1 MLLAGNQLYDC
12 HCHRYMWQPPSPSPS
27 LLTRYLIWIYLNF
40 KFKLRLFEMIWLII
54 FLNFPIWFECI
65 WHSNINWHNL
75 KWFDWLCAL
84 IFLFDL
90 NLFDFQILNEIIWT
104 NLICLISVDE
114 KFDLNQVEILVFLN
128 LFDLIWR
135 VARKLRK

>member
-1 MLLAGNQLYDC
+1 MTTPARPVLPRTKKRRISAYPQ
-12 HCHRYMWQPPSPSPS
+12 
-27 LLTRYLIWIYLNF
+27 YLVFDLNLFGIWFEFIWTSN
-40 KFKLRLFEMIWLII
+40 KLRFS

>member
-1 MLLAGNQLYDC
+1 MDNRILLRVIEVNCLNLEIIWDSF
-12 HCHRYMWQPPSPSPS
+12 RIVW
-27 LLTRYLIWIYLNF
+27 YLIWIYLNF

-114 KFDLNQVEILVFLN
+114 KFDLNQVEILVILN

>member
-1 MLLAGNQLYDC
+1 MDNRILLRVIEVNCLNLEIIWDSF
-12 HCHRYMWQPPSPSPS
+12 RIVW
-27 LLTRYLIWIYLNF
+27 YLIWIYLNF
-40 KFKLRLFEMIWLII
+40 KFKLSLFEMIWLII

-65 WHSNINWHNL
+65 WHSNINCHNL

>member
-1 MLLAGNQLYDC
+1 MDNRILLRVIEVNCLNLEIIWDSF
-12 HCHRYMWQPPSPSPS
+12 RIVW
-27 LLTRYLIWIYLNF
+27 YLIWIYLNF
-40 KFKLRLFEMIWLII
+40 KFKLSLFEMIWLII

>member
-1 MLLAGNQLYDC
+1 MDNRILLRVIEVNCLNLEIIWDSF
-12 HCHRYMWQPPSPSPS
+12 RIVW
-27 LLTRYLIWIYLNF
+27 YLIWIYLNF
-40 KFKLRLFEMIWLII
+40 KFKLSLFEMIWLII

-114 KFDLNQVEILVFLN
+114 RFDLNQVEILVFLN

>member
-1 MLLAGNQLYDC
+1 MSFSQFVVLTSTTNCEKDTPLGQFLHVQKLFNILGGLVFFY
-12 HCHRYMWQPPSPSPS
+12 SP
-27 LLTRYLIWIYLNF
+27 F
-40 KFKLRLFEMIWLII
+40 
-54 FLNFPIWFECI
+54 I
-65 WHSNINWHNL
+65 WHSNINWLNL

-84 IFLFDL
+84 IFLIDL

-104 NLICLISVDE
+104 NFICLINVDE